1 MRVPTRINPQTE
13 PVAARQ
19 PYLQGQGADWSG
31 LAREVQGIAGDLR
44 ADQLKREEFDL
55 NSEFVKH
62 TNRRRLDF
70 EARTQVADPGAAG
83 FTERLATDYEGEDQ
97 ALVQRYKDQGYSEES
112 TRRFE
117 LQLGQLRGTMVG
129 QGLAFQ
135 GQSAKVN
142 GSVRVGELGTQLSQY
157 ASAQPDAIGS
167 SLDELEH
174 NINLLPGLTAPE
186 KQEMFQR
193 ERVGV
198 IMGAGQGLARSRPQD
213 VIRALDPQ
221 SLVTP
226 SVGGR
231 SANAWGNVAVDVA
244 NEFGLN
250 PTELAAVMSF
260 ESGLD
265 PNRQNASGH
274 LGLIQFGK
282 AEQAQYGITKG
293 STPEQWT
300 KAISQ
305 FFKDRGLQKGASIE
319 DVYSTI
325 LTGSPGNYDRADS
338 NGTTVRNAVPRII
351 RDHLAVADA
360 WLGPREQAPVT
371 EATSSAPLS
380 PMVAGNLP
388 LTIQNRAQNADGS
401 ISTVRTISIGTDQ
414 GEVLIPT
421 VVDNK
426 VVSNEE
432 AIKHY
437 KETGENFGTFKTVED
452 ADKYAEWLHNQHAEE
467 LNRETGKTGIPALDL
482 MDAQQRAQVL
492 AWAKTAST
500 QTDAY
505 ARAAVQDK
513 VANEKAAISAT
524 GQSANPVTDAELA
537 VLGPQAAFVKQELEA
552 LRKAGPAI
560 SGMQTASA
568 ADIMAQVE
576 ALKPTDTA
584 ASDFQE
590 KNQVY
595 QALRQSAQQN
605 IAARDRDPGAYVI
618 AAFPQIAQQ
627 LDAAKTPADRKAA
640 YGAMDQAY
648 EKLGIPPSKRFYGS
662 NAQTEAIGKQYE
674 MAGPEQK
681 LGIMEGLAAEMGWAG
696 AGRTLGRGAGPE
708 VAGDFALYSTLR
720 TLPTYRATFSRV
732 LAGRAII
739 EKDSARRPSEA
750 VTSNAFGDG
759 LGKAIHNLD
768 ADLSRLYNEAAAA
781 LYVKDGG
788 NTGNQALTDPGLY
801 KKALREA
808 LGGQSDNPDT
818 GIVNKSQGQARDW
831 TILPVGVTGK
841 QLDDWVEGLS
851 PGDLTRLSVNGRQP
865 TDKSGRHLPLQTI
878 VDEGVFVMLAPGIYG
893 IKLGS
898 DGKLVGDG
906 RGNAFQLH
914 LDKSRMGIR

>member
-250 PTELAAVMSF
+250 PVELAAVMSF

-305 FFKDRGLQKGASIE
+305 FFKDRGLQKGSTIE

-351 RDHLAVADA
+351 KDHTAAADA

-371 EATSSAPLS
+371 EAAPVS
-380 PMVAGNLP
+380 P
-388 LTIQNRAQNADGS
+388 D
-401 ISTVRTISIGTDQ
+401 
-414 GEVLIPT
+414 
-421 VVDNK
+421 
-426 VVSNEE
+426 
-432 AIKHY
+432 
-437 KETGENFGTFKTVED
+437 
-452 ADKYAEWLHNQHAEE
+452 
-467 LNRETGKTGIPALDL
+467 GKTGIPALDL

-568 ADIMAQVE
+568 VDIMAQVE

-739 EKDSARRPSEA
+739 EKDPARRPSEA

-759 LGKAIHNLD
+759 LGKAVNNLGP
-768 ADLSRLYNEAAAA
+768 DLSRLYNEAAAA

-788 NTGNQALTDPGLY
+788 NTGNQALTDPNLY
-801 KKALREA
+801 KKSLREA
-808 LGGQSDNPDT
+808 LGGQSDNSDT

-831 TILPVGVTGK
+831 TILPAGVTGK

-865 TDKSGRHLPLQTI
+865 TDKPGRHLPLQTI

-906 RGNAFQLH
+906 RGNAFQLQ

>member
-70 EARTQVADPGAAG
+70 EARTQVADPGAPG

-142 GSVRVGELGTQLSQY
+142 GSVRVRKLATQLTQY
-157 ASAQPDAIGS
+157 TSAQPDAIGS
-167 SLDELEH
+167 ALDELEH

-193 ERVGV
+193 EQVGV

-226 SVGGR
+226 SAGGR
-231 SANAWGNVAVDVA
+231 SANAWGNVAIDVA

-250 PTELAAVMSF
+250 PAELAALFSF
-260 ESGLD
+260 ESSLD
-265 PNRQNASGH
+265 PNRKNSQGY
-274 LGLIQFGK
+274 LGLIQFSPKNQGLYRIK
-282 AEQAQYGITKG
+282 EG
-293 STPEQWT
+293 SSPEEWT
-300 KAISQ
+300 RAISKY
-305 FFKDRGLQKGASIE
+305 FHDTGVKPGDDISK
-319 DVYSTI
+319 VYAAV
-325 LTGSPGNYDRADS
+325 LTGSADGNIDKPDS

-351 RDHLAVADA
+351 RDHLAAA
-360 WLGPREQAPVT
+360 NEWLGPREQAPVA
-371 EATSSAPLS
+371 EAAPVS
-380 PMVAGNLP
+380 P
-388 LTIQNRAQNADGS
+388 D
-401 ISTVRTISIGTDQ
+401 
-414 GEVLIPT
+414 
-421 VVDNK
+421 
-426 VVSNEE
+426 
-432 AIKHY
+432 
-437 KETGENFGTFKTVED
+437 
-452 ADKYAEWLHNQHAEE
+452 
-467 LNRETGKTGIPALDL
+467 GKTGIPALDL

-552 LRKAGPAI
+552 LRLAGPAI

-739 EKDSARRPSEA
+739 EKDPARRPSEA

-759 LGKAIHNLD
+759 LGKAINNLGP
-768 ADLSRLYNEAAAA
+768 DLSRLYNEAAAA

-788 NTGNQALTDPGLY
+788 NTGNQALTDPNLY
-801 KKALREA
+801 RKSLREA
-808 LGGQSDNPDT
+808 LGGQPDNSDT

-831 TILPVGVTGK
+831 TILPAGVTGK

>member
-129 QGLAFQ
+129 QGLTFQ

-167 SLDELEH
+167 SLNELEH

-351 RDHLAVADA
+351 KDHTAAADA

-371 EATSSAPLS
+371 EAAPVS
-380 PMVAGNLP
+380 P
-388 LTIQNRAQNADGS
+388 D
-401 ISTVRTISIGTDQ
+401 
-414 GEVLIPT
+414 
-421 VVDNK
+421 
-426 VVSNEE
+426 
-432 AIKHY
+432 
-437 KETGENFGTFKTVED
+437 
-452 ADKYAEWLHNQHAEE
+452 
-467 LNRETGKTGIPALDL
+467 GKTGIPALDL

-552 LRKAGPAI
+552 LRLAGPAI

-739 EKDSARRPSEA
+739 EKDPARRPSET

-759 LGKAIHNLD
+759 LGKAINNLGP
-768 ADLSRLYNEAAAA
+768 DLSRLYNEAASA

-808 LGGQSDNPDT
+808 LGGQSDNSDT

-831 TILPVGVTGK
+831 TILPAGVTGK

-906 RGNAFQLH
+906 RGNAFQLQ